1 MDNIQRAVDKLYK
14 DRFGQLVA
22 SLLYSSRDIDPA
34 TAEDIVHDSFS
45 AALTDWAQNG
55 IPLNQAGWI
64 YKVCR
69 NKALNSLRSKYRI
82 KGLSGST
89 PVQTVETR
97 FTESVLDDH
106 TLSLLFAAAHP
117 DLAPKI
123 QIVTAL
129 KYVVN
134 LKVEAIAKCLGM
146 TLDSVDKMLVRA
158 RQKIKD
164 EKILL
169 EELPLTELKPR
180 LPTVHKVIYLIFNEG
195 YKSSW
200 GNELIREELC
210 EEALLLNRSLLESQ
224 LGNKETAAL
233 HALMLF
239 NSARFKSRFD
249 SNGELVELEN
259 QDRSQWNHDLIALGN
274 HYLNESQ
281 CETLSN
287 YHLEAYI
294 AYLHSTAPSFKAT
307 DWKMI
312 TQMYAILLKNNSN
325 PFIRLSYA
333 VALYYNDRK
342 EDAFKTLDE
351 LQYLLFFNRYY
362 LFNLTLGKL
371 HHLEG
376 RDAIAR
382 TFLTKA
388 MEQTNFL
395 KEKNFIARMLSKLET
410 S

>member
-1 MDNIQRAVDKLYK
+1 MDNIKRVVDKLYK
-14 DRFGQLVA
+14 ERFGQLVA
-22 SLLYSSRDIDPA
+22 SLLYSSRDIEPA

-45 AALTDWAQNG
+45 AALSDWAQNG
-55 IPLNQAGWI
+55 IPLNPSAWI
-64 YKVCR
+64 FKVCR
-69 NKALNSLRSKYRI
+69 NKALNTVRLKVRMV
-82 KGLSGST
+82 GLSERT
-89 PVQTVETR
+89 PIQTVESR

-123 QIVTAL
+123 QIVTTL

-134 LKVEAIAKCLGM
+134 LKVEAIAKCLAM
-146 TLDSVDKMLVRA
+146 TLDSVDKLLVRA

-169 EELPLTELKPR
+169 EEPPLTELKPR
-180 LPTVHKVIYLIFNEG
+180 LPTVHKIIYLIFNEG

-210 EEALLLNRSLLESQ
+210 EEALLLNRSLLESH

-249 SNGELVELEN
+249 VNGELVELEN
-259 QDRSQWNHDLIALGN
+259 QDRTLWNQDLISLGN

-281 CETLSN
+281 CETLSS

-312 TQMYAILLKNNSN
+312 TQMYAIILKNNPN

-333 VALYYNDRK
+333 VALYYDDRK
-342 EDAFKTLDE
+342 EDAFKTLHE
-351 LQYLLFFNRYY
+351 LQRLSFFNQYY

-382 TFLTKA
+382 TFLTEA
-388 MEQTNFL
+388 IGQTNFL
-395 KEKNFIARMLSKLET
+395 KEKNFIARMLTNLGN
-410 S
+410 

>member
-1 MDNIQRAVDKLYK
+1 MDTLQRAVDKLYK
-14 DRFGQLVA
+14 ERFGQLVA

-34 TAEDIVHDSFS
+34 TAEDIVQDSFS
-45 AALTDWAQNG
+45 VALSHWAQNG
-55 IPLNQAGWI
+55 IPLHPSAWI
-64 YKVCR
+64 FKVCR
-69 NKALNSLRSKYRI
+69 NKALNTLRCKGRME
-82 KGLSGST
+82 GLSERT
-89 PVQTVETR
+89 PIQTVESR

-123 QIVTAL
+123 QIVTTL
-129 KYVVN
+129 KYVIN
-134 LKVEAIAKCLGM
+134 LKVEAIAKCLAM
-146 TLDSVDKMLVRA
+146 TLDSVDKLLVRA

-169 EELPLTELKPR
+169 EEPRLTELKRR
-180 LPTVHKVIYLIFNEG
+180 LPTVHKIIYLIFNEG

-210 EEALLLNRSLLESQ
+210 EEALLLNRALMENG

-249 SNGELVELEN
+249 VNGELVELEN
-259 QDRSQWNHDLIALGN
+259 QDRTLWNHNLISLGN

-281 CETLSN
+281 CETLSS

-294 AYLHSTAPSFKAT
+294 AYLHSTAPTFEAT
-307 DWKMI
+307 DWKII
-312 TQMYAILLKNNSN
+312 TQMYAILLKNNPN

-333 VALYYNDRK
+333 VALYYDGRK
-342 EDAFKTLDE
+342 EDAFRTLQE
-351 LQYLLFFNRYY
+351 LQRLSFFNRYY

-382 TFLTKA
+382 TFLTEA
-388 MEQTNFL
+388 IGQTNFL
-395 KEKNFIARMLSKLET
+395 KEKNFIARLLASLGN
-410 S
+410 